1 MMCSRRHGFGRT
13 TITRTAGDNIG
24 QMAEKAPGTSA
35 QPVPDGGRGQ
45 FGPGVHAQFRE
56 HVQQMGL
63 HGPA

>member
-1 MMCSRRHGFGRT
+1 MCSRGRGLSKT
-13 TITRTAGDNIG
+13 TITRTGGDNIG
-24 QMAEKAPGTSA
+24 QMAEKALT

-56 HVQQMGL
+56 YVQQMGL